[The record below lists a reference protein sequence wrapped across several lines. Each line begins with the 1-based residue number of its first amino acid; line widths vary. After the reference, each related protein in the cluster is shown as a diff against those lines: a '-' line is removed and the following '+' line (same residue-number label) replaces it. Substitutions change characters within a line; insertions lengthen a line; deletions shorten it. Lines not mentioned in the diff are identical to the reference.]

1 MIIHNSVEERLIIN
15 ILIHLFY
22 VRTIFQSSSQ
32 RNGIISIISIAMS
45 INQSISKPKFELNY
59 SKILAMQNFLLTFE
73 HEQLSRNQCVRRFL
87 YDLLIKYRALLMSLG
102 RFFYVI
108 LNLINE
114 TIYFLF
120 NYR

>member
-32 RNGIISIISIAMS
+32 RNGIISIAMS

-59 SKILAMQNFLLTFE
+59 SKILEMQNFLLTFE

-108 LNLINE
+108 LNLINK